1 MGRSTGR
8 STVAVLFLLVAATA
22 WGGALPASQGGE
34 PHEDRR
40 AVERVV
46 ESWVSLFNAGE
57 FENLAGLYTD
67 GAWLI
72 SSSRGS
78 SRFEDRSAIAEH
90 FAPGLPEGIH
100 LWVGDVEVDL
110 YGDAATAI
118 GPWGLTDPDG
128 RLGEGYIV
136 LVLLREGGAW
146 RIHREMYNY
155 TWRRGE

>member
-1 MGRSTGR
+1 MGSSTGR

-22 WGGALPASQGGE
+22 CGGARPAPQVGE
-34 PHEDRR
+34 AHVDRG

-46 ESWVSLFNAGE
+46 ESWVSLFNAGQ
-57 FENLAGLYTD
+57 FEALAELYTD

-90 FAPGLPEGIH
+90 FAPGLPEGIQ

-110 YGDAATAI
+110 YSDAATAI
-118 GPWGLTDPDG
+118 GPWGLTDPEG

-136 LVLLREGGAW
+136 LVMRREGDAW

-155 TWRRGE
+155 TWRRGG